1 MRQGERDFCLGEDMY
16 VAHKAGGEMPLAAD
30 IDDKD
35 SADIKRIKSVI
46 NRMTTYESAERPS
59 AEGVIGL
66 ILTSYQQVMCKPWLM
81 SCDVCAGAMTKY
93 SCVLSCKQY
102 LLLCTC
108 DTNNIMYTAALAC
121 SVM

>member
-1 MRQGERDFCLGEDMY
+1 MASIQMCEVSIVIYHSFTVFCHHAMLAVLQMRQGERDFCLGEDMY

-81 SCDVCAGAMTKY
+81 SCDVVYM
-93 SCVLSCKQY
+93 
-102 LLLCTC
+102 
-108 DTNNIMYTAALAC
+108 
-121 SVM
+121 